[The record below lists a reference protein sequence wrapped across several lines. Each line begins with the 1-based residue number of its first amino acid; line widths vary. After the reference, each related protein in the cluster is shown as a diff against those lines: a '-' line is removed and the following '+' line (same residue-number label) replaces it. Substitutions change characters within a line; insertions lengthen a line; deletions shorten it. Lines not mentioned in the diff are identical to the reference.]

1 LIRKLT
7 LKRVG
12 KAINKVKVRK
22 NGYDTFNYNRKQWS
36 NNARMGRGR
45 ESTYIGEAL
54 TTSIMLAGGRSK
66 ERWNN
71 AAAAESINLF

>member
-1 LIRKLT
+1 
-7 LKRVG
+7 
-12 KAINKVKVRK
+12 
-22 NGYDTFNYNRKQWS
+22 
-36 NNARMGRGR
+36 MGRGR